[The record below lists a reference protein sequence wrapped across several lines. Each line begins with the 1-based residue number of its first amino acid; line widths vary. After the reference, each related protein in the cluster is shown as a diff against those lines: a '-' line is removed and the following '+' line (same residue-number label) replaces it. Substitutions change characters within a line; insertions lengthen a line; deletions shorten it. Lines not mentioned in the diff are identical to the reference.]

1 MSDPPAP
8 DDPLDTPGLGTRLRG
23 AASVPA
29 ELVRLAVR
37 DPEHAGERLVSFA
50 VDRLDD
56 VTKAWAAAHEPLSE
70 AERHALARQQATATA
85 KIARVDGAIAGTPF
99 FIALV
104 PAYIAYLWQEVRM
117 MLRVAALYGRDPTDP
132 RVAAELLVL
141 RGVRPNVEEA
151 EAAIARV
158 RSEPLPPPPERRRP
172 LRTWYRSV
180 KRILVLAGF
189 LPPDTPRDG
198 PPTVRDRLVSL
209 AKLAFTGAIYLA
221 TWVFPVSFMIV
232 MSWGCESDARKM
244 GRRTLEF
251 YGGTEAVDAA
261 IARADAGADRGRSR
275 RDAVRAVLLSLSVFA
290 SLGLLALAVADRK
303 RDIIDLPAGLAS
315 IVGLALV
322 LALAGAAARQ

>member
-1 MSDPPAP
+1 MPDPPAA
-8 DDPLDTPGLGTRLRG
+8 DDPLDAPGLGARLRG
-23 AASVPA
+23 AASVPS

-37 DPEHAGERLVSFA
+37 DPEHAGERMVSFA

-132 RVAAELLVL
+132 HVAAELLVL
-141 RGVRPNVEEA
+141 RGVRPTVEEA
-151 EAAIARV
+151 EAAISRV
-158 RSEPLPPPPERRRP
+158 RAEPLPPPPERRRP

-189 LPPDTPRDG
+189 LPPDEPRDG
-198 PPTVRDRLVSL
+198 PPTVRDRLLSL
-209 AKLAFTGAIYLA
+209 VKLAVTGVIYLA

-232 MSWGCESDARKM
+232 MSYGCERDARTM

-251 YGGTEAVDAA
+251 YGGTEAVEAA
-261 IARADAGADRGRSR
+261 VARADARTDSDRSR
-275 RDAVRAVLLSLSVFA
+275 RETVRTVLLSVSVLG
-290 SLGLLALAVADRK
+290 SLGLLALAVIDQR
-303 RDIIDLPAGLAS
+303 RHIIGLPVGLAS

-322 LALAGAAARQ
+322 LTLAGLAART